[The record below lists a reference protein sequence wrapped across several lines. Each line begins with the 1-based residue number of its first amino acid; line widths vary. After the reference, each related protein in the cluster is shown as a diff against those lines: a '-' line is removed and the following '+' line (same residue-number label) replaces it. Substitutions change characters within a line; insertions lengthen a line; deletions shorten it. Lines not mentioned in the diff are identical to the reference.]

1 MRGKGLALFVYGLL
15 SSCPSTICRPVF
27 SPGQLSHV
35 VLYYSWLCKL
45 ISVSSSPGIWVFV
58 LVPYCFY
65 VMDLWHDLESDMMIP
80 SAEVIRLRIALAIR
94 AFCDSV

>member
-27 SPGQLSHV
+27 SLGQLLHV

-45 ISVSSSPGIWVFV
+45 ISVSSPPGTWVFV

-65 VMDLWHDLESDMMIP
+65 VMDLWLWLSGPFVIP
-80 SAEVIRLRIALAIR
+80 SE
-94 AFCDSV
+94 F